1 MARIRRSSDHVPS
14 HARSALL
21 RGSLRL
27 ARIVTAGPSP
37 AALHRF
43 EVVRWCEDH
52 GGQVRLTAR
61 HFGYSPDTVSRW
73 VRAFAER
80 HMPGLEDR
88 SRRPKKVRTPTTP
101 SAVVVRIREL
111 RERYPRWGR
120 EKLRVLLGREGI
132 RVSGKTIDRTLE
144 RLRRRGE
151 LREPRVVQK
160 AMERRRARMQ
170 RTARPTGLVVDRP
183 GFLQLDTQ
191 DLRSDTSRA
200 YTFAAVDYLTRKRV
214 IAAAPRLTSAEGA
227 RFFERAQREFP
238 FAIWAVQT
246 DGGSEFMAEFA
257 AAAKAAG
264 VAHYVNRPNYPQG
277 QGRVER
283 SFLTD
288 VRECYE
294 VDEPSRGIDALDRQ
308 LVEWNRVYQDVRPHQ
323 ALGYLTPN
331 EFYANWLRDQASA
344 AASVSDMS

>member
-1 MARIRRSSDHVPS
+1 MSPKVGTSTLLSTTVLPGTARLVRIVGAVPTPAAQRRLEVIRWYEGHG
-14 HARSALL
+14 RSA
-21 RGSLRL
+21 RL
-27 ARIVTAGPSP
+27 A
-37 AALHRF
+37 
-43 EVVRWCEDH
+43 
-52 GGQVRLTAR
+52 AR
-61 HFGYSPDTVSRW
+61 HYGYSPDTVARW
-73 VRAFAER
+73 VRAFAAR
-80 HMPGLEDR
+80 GSAGLADR
-88 SRRPKKVRTPTTP
+88 SRRPKRVRTPTTP
-101 SAVVVRIREL
+101 SAVVIRIREL

-120 EKLRVLLGREGI
+120 EKLRVLLRREGI
-132 RVSGKTIDRTLE
+132 AVSAKTIDRTLE

-160 AMERRRARMQ
+160 AMERRRARLA
-170 RTARPTGLVVDRP
+170 RTARPAGLVVARP

-191 DLRSDTSRA
+191 DVRREGTRA

-214 IAAAPRLTSAEGA
+214 IGAAPRLTSGEGA
-227 RFFERAQREFP
+227 RFFGRARREFP

-246 DGGSEFMAEFA
+246 DGGSEFMADFA

-294 VDEPSRGIDALDRQ
+294 VDDRPPGIDALERQ
-308 LVEWNRVYQDVRPHQ
+308 LAQWNRVYEDVRPHQ

-331 EFYANWLRDQASA
+331 EFYANWLREQASA
-344 AASVSDMS
+344 AASVSEMS

>member
-1 MARIRRSSDHVPS
+1 MPPKVGTSTLLSTPVLPGTARLV
-14 HARSALL
+14 
-21 RGSLRL
+21 
-27 ARIVTAGPSP
+27 RIVATGPSP
-37 AALHRF
+37 AAQRRL
-43 EVVRWCEDH
+43 EVIRWYEGH
-52 GGQVRLTAR
+52 GRSARLAAR
-61 HFGYSPDTVSRW
+61 HFGYSPDTVALGARLRGARS
-73 VRAFAER
+73 
-80 HMPGLEDR
+80 GLEDR
-88 SRRPKKVRTPTTP
+88 SRRPKKVRTTTTP
-101 SAVVVRIREL
+101 SAVVIRIREL

-120 EKLRVLLGREGI
+120 EKLRVLVGREGI
-132 RVSGKTIDRTLE
+132 AVSAKTIDRTLE

-160 AMERRRARMQ
+160 AMERRRARPA
-170 RTARPTGLVVDRP
+170 RSARPAGLVVDRP

-191 DLRSDTSRA
+191 DVRGDGSRA

-214 IAAAPRLTSAEGA
+214 IAAASRITSGEGA

-246 DGGSEFMAEFA
+246 DGGSEFMADFA

-288 VRECYE
+288 VVECYE
-294 VDEPSRGIDALDRQ
+294 VDERPHGIDALERQ
-308 LVEWNRVYQDVRPHQ
+308 LVEWNRVYEEVRPHQ

-331 EFYANWLRDQASA
+331 EFYAQWLREQASA
-344 AASVSDMS
+344 ATPVSDIS